1 MKLLLISPEGE
12 FSTQEKLHLPMDY
25 TKMFEAYNFV
35 FDGIGTALP
44 LIAALTPEGYFDE
57 IKLMD
62 ENHKTVDFEEE
73 ADLVGITAMTQQ
85 ATRAYEIADRFRERG
100 VPVVIGGHHPTVLP
114 EEAKAHADTVIV
126 GEAEEVWRRSIVDFA
141 SGRLA
146 PFYVQKGR
154 VELTD
159 TPVPRYDLL
168 DMNDYRLIYVE
179 ACRGCIRHCDFC
191 ASARL
196 YGPGLKAKRIEQV
209 IEELKTVQRLMKVP
223 MIAFSDDNM
232 FLDRTFGKALLRA
245 MIPLNIRWVCSCDL
259 SIADDEEL
267 LELMYES
274 GNFSVFIGF
283 EAVDEGLGMISRW
296 KHRQLSRVPEAI
308 ERIQSK
314 GLGIFASFVVG
325 LDTHDASVFR
335 TIEQFMIDH
344 HLYGFHLSILTP
356 FPGTPLWERLEKEGR
371 LLGRPWS
378 KHNLWD
384 VVYQPKLMSPLEL
397 QEHQVE
403 MMYRRFFGPDAEK
416 RNREK
421 VRYFREIFDR
431 LKKEGE
437 RGRGGEGGSRSVRCI
452 PPF

>member
-12 FSTQEKLHLPMDY
+12 FSTKEKLSLPMDY
-25 TKMFEAYNFV
+25 TKMFEAYHFV

-57 IKLMD
+57 IRLID

-100 VPVVIGGHHPTVLP
+100 IPVVLGGHHPTVLP

-126 GEAEEVWRRSIVDFA
+126 GEAEEVWRQYIADFA
-141 SGRLA
+141 SGHPE
-146 PFYVQKGR
+146 PFYVQKER
-154 VELTD
+154 VELTG

-179 ACRGCIRHCDFC
+179 ACRGCIRNCDFC

-209 IEELKTVQRLMKVP
+209 VEELKTVKRLMKIP
-223 MIAFSDDNM
+223 MIAFADDNM
-232 FLDRTFGKALLRA
+232 LLDRTYGKTLLRA
-245 MIPLNIRWVCSCDL
+245 MIPLNVRWVCSCDI

-267 LELMYES
+267 LDLMYES

-283 EAVDEGLGMISRW
+283 EAVDESVGMISRW
-296 KHRQLSRVPEAI
+296 KLKQLKRVSEAI
-308 ERIQSK
+308 EKIQSK

-325 LDTHDASVFR
+325 LDTHDASVFK
-335 TIEQFMIDH
+335 TIEQFMMDN
-344 HLYGFHLSILTP
+344 HLFGFHLSIMTP
-356 FPGTPLWERLEKEGR
+356 FPGTPLWDRLKKEGR
-371 LLGRPWS
+371 LLNRPWS
-378 KHNLWD
+378 KYNLWD
-384 VVYQPKLMSPLEL
+384 VVYRPKLMIPREL
-397 QEHQVE
+397 QERQVE
-403 MMYRRFFGPDAEK
+403 MLYRRFFGPEAER
-416 RNREK
+416 RNKEK
-421 VRYFREIFDR
+421 VRYFKEIFDR
-431 LKKEGE
+431 LKKEGKA
-437 RGRGGEGGSRSVRCI
+437 RPHS
-452 PPF
+452 